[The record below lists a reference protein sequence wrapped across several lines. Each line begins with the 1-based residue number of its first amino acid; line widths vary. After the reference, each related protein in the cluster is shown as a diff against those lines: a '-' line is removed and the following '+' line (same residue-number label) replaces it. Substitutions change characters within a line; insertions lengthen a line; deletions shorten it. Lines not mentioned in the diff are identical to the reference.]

1 MVLPTDSGVCCIP
14 LIYTQD
20 TSPFKINDVI
30 EITGKLVYAPNFY
43 CLV

>member
-30 EITGKLVYAPNFY
+30 EITGTLVDAPNFY